1 MDINQKVD
9 FDYKDLDTQE
19 ALATLATLFPNLKL
33 NNIQI
38 IVFVDSWRGKTYQQI
53 SESQRY
59 DADYLKDV
67 GHRLW
72 KQLGEIL
79 QVPLS
84 KHNFRSVLKEQIQ
97 RVNAHQPPL
106 KRLEYQENSVVSG
119 PPEDSIDTAA
129 AGPVVDVRQVTE
141 LPVFWG
147 RDAELLQLE
156 QLIIH
161 RPNRL
166 VGIFGLGGVG
176 KTVLV
181 MQLIQKIEAQF
192 EFVIARSLRNTPEFE
207 SFLESILSILQGDTF
222 TRLPP
227 RLDDQVSLL
236 IDYLS
241 KHRCLLIF
249 DDWLSLL
256 EPQNGLRSYRAQ
268 YEFYG
273 FLLRQVSESKHKS
286 CVVIT
291 SRETPHG
298 LAFKDNQSFPVSSL
312 SLSGF
317 TLEDGLAYLQEMNLS
332 ATQQDLEKLLWR
344 YSANPYALSVV
355 SKTIKN
361 IFDGNVANF
370 LSKNMIIY
378 GEIRQL
384 IEQQF
389 ERLSNFEKNVIYNIT
404 NITDLQ
410 PDAICPLNELEES
423 LDWSNTSLLIESLES
438 LYHRSFISWQGKG
451 IAVPQILKEYI
462 QWFYQDSSPLEKLS
476 T

>member
-1 MDINQKVD
+1 ME
-9 FDYKDLDTQE
+9 FDYKDLDAQE
-19 ALATLATLFPNLKL
+19 ALAILATLFPDLKL

-38 IVFVDSWRGKTYQQI
+38 IVFVESWRGKTYQQI
-53 SESQRY
+53 SECQRY

-72 KQLGEIL
+72 KQLGKIL

-84 KHNFRSVLKEQIQ
+84 KHNFRSLLKEQIQ
-97 RVNAHQPPL
+97 KVTAYQPPL
-106 KRLEYQENSVVSG
+106 KRLEYQEDSAVSAL
-119 PPEDSIDTAA
+119 PEDIIPTAA
-129 AGPVVDVRQVTE
+129 SPVVDVRQVTE

-147 RDAELLQLE
+147 RGAELLQLE

-181 MQLIQKIEAQF
+181 MQLIHKIEAQF

-207 SFLESILSILQGDTF
+207 SFLESILRIFQGETF
-222 TRLPP
+222 TQLPP
-227 RLDDQVSLL
+227 RLDEQVSIL

-256 EPQNGLRSYRAQ
+256 EPQDGLRSYRAQ

-317 TLEDGLAYLQEMNLS
+317 TVEDGLAFLQAMNLS
-332 ATQQDLEKLLWR
+332 ATQQDLEKLLWC

-355 SKTIKN
+355 SKTITN
-361 IFDGNVANF
+361 IFNGSVADF

-389 ERLSNFEKNVIYNIT
+389 ERLSKFEKNVIYNIT
-404 NITDLQ
+404 NITSLE
-410 PDAICPLNELEES
+410 PDAVCLLNELEES
-423 LDWSNTSLLIESLES
+423 LDWNNTSLLIESLES

-451 IAVPQILKEYI
+451 IVVPQILKEYI
-462 QWFYQDSSPLEKLS
+462 QRFYHENPPLGKIS